1 MAGALYWWRA
11 ARRAAWRPTLI
22 VVIICGTLGAVSLA
36 ALAGARRTES
46 AYGRYLASINAS
58 TVSVNIPEG
67 GPVGTAIIAKIS
79 HLRGIRSSAE
89 WLGLDANPV
98 VHGHVDDSFVTDG
111 IAGTLN
117 GEYITQDTMT
127 VLKGRLPSLHGGA
140 HEIAL
145 TTGLAKLFGVGVGGS
160 VTYQYEN
167 SQVEAPVVTGYAT
180 YRVVGIGDS
189 PPVLVDQFDQ
199 VQGAVLSPAATRAT
213 EADFK
218 NPVAFSWVG
227 IRLDKGDAG
236 IPALQAQLAHLATHL
251 GHGIHFALRRL
262 DTIHGQVQQAIEPQA
277 VALGVFGGLV
287 ALAMLALVG
296 QGLAELLHHSAPQLE
311 VLGALGMTR
320 FETAAAGGIGGA
332 LALAAGMVLAVG
344 GAVALSPLAPVGP
357 VRQFDPARGV
367 SFDSTVL
374 VGGGLLLTVVL
385 LALAA
390 LLAWRALRSAGGDFG
405 TPRPSALAQAA
416 VSAGLPTTAALGI
429 RYALQPAP
437 GRQRGSVRANL
448 IGSIVAVTAVITAA
462 VFGASLNGLVSH
474 PVRYGW
480 NWNVLIQS
488 QGGYGDWYGYNMD
501 KLMAAQPD
509 VSGWSTFAFTQL
521 AIDGQSIPVL
531 GIATHGDPVEPP
543 TVSGRRLDGGDE
555 IELGDT
561 SLRQLGKQVGDTVM
575 VGTGATA
582 RHLKIVGAVTLP
594 SIGVSLADHVSLG
607 RGAMLPEPTLLSI
620 EGFAVGKVSQAAFTA
635 LPSTLAIDLRPGTA
649 THPIV
654 QRILAAEPDG
664 TPGGMYQIHP
674 VLAAALV
681 NDAQMGDQP
690 LTLAV
695 VLAAAMILSV
705 WATIQA
711 STRRRRRDL
720 AMMKALGMTRR
731 QIRAIVLWQSSTILV
746 VSAVLGLVLGW
757 AAGHLVWSAYTSSLG
772 VPAVTTLP
780 LGVALVGLLI
790 LVVSGDALAALPAAL
805 AARAP
810 SASLLRSE

>member
-1 MAGALYWWRA
+1 MAAALYWWRA
-11 ARRAAWRPTLI
+11 SRRAAWRQTLI
-22 VVIICGTLGAVSLA
+22 VVLICGTLGAVSLA

-58 TVSVNIPEG
+58 TVSVNIPAG
-67 GPVGTAIIAKIS
+67 GSVGPELTTRVND
-79 HLRGIRSSAE
+79 LRGIRSSAD
-89 WLGLDANPV
+89 WLGFDANPV

-111 IAGTLN
+111 FAGSLK
-117 GEYITQDTMT
+117 GEYITQDRAT
-127 VLKGRLPSLHGGA
+127 VLRGRLPHPDA
-140 HEIAL
+140 TDEIAL
-145 TTGLAKLFGVGVGGS
+145 TAGVAKLFGVGVGGR
-160 VTYQYEN
+160 VTYQYEDAETE
-167 SQVEAPVVTGYAT
+167 QTVIDGYAT
-180 YRVVGIGDS
+180 YRVVGIVLQ

-199 VQGAVLSPAATRAT
+199 TQGAILPQAAS
-213 EADFK
+213 EAAVARFK
-218 NPVAFSWVG
+218 DTVAFSWVG
-227 IRLDKGDAG
+227 MRLTKGDAG
-236 IPALQAQLAHLATHL
+236 IPALQAQLAHLATQL

-296 QGLAELLHHSAPQLE
+296 QGLAELLHRSAPQLE

-320 FETAAAGGIGGA
+320 FETAVSGGIGGG
-332 LALAAGMVLAVG
+332 LAVLAGMVLAVG

-357 VRQFDPARGV
+357 VRQFDPAGGI
-367 SFDSTVL
+367 SFDGTVL
-374 VGGGLLLTVVL
+374 LGGGLLLMVVL
-385 LALAA
+385 LALAGWV
-390 LLAWRALRSAGGDFG
+390 AWRALRPATGGPG
-405 TPRPSALAQAA
+405 ARQSALANAA
-416 VSAGLPTTAALGI
+416 VSAGLAAPAVLGI

-448 IGSIVAVTAVITAA
+448 LGSIVAVTAVITAA

-501 KLMAAQPD
+501 KLMDAQHG
-509 VSGWSTFAFTQL
+509 VRGWSAFGFTQL
-521 AIDGQSIPVL
+521 PIDGQSIPVL
-531 GIATHGDPVEPP
+531 GITTHGGDVEPP
-543 TVSGRRLDGGDE
+543 TVSGRRLDGSDQ

-561 SLRQLGKQVGDTVM
+561 SLRQLGKHVGDTVV

-582 RHLKIVGAVTLP
+582 QHLKIVGAVTLP

-607 RGAMLPEPTLLSI
+607 RGAMLPEHTLLTI
-620 EGFAVGKVSQAAFTA
+620 ENFFKGKQSQAAYTA
-635 LPSTLAIDLRPGTA
+635 LPSTLAIDLRRGVPS
-649 THPIV
+649 HPIV
-654 QRILAAEPDG
+654 QRILAADPDD

-681 NDAQMGDQP
+681 NDKQMGDQP
-690 LTLAV
+690 LTLAL
-695 VLAAAMILSV
+695 VLTAAMILSV
-705 WATIQA
+705 WATVQA

-731 QIRAIVLWQSSTILV
+731 QVRAIVLWQSSTILV
-746 VSAVLGLVLGW
+746 ISAVLGLVLGW

-772 VPAVTTLP
+772 VPAVTVLP
-780 LGVALVGLLI
+780 LGVVLLGLLI
-790 LVVSGDALAALPAAL
+790 LVVAGDALTALPAEL
-805 AARAP
+805 AARTP
-810 SASLLRSE
+810 SGSLLRHE

>member
-1 MAGALYWWRA
+1 MTAALYWWRSS
-11 ARRAAWRPTLI
+11 RRAAWRPTLI

-46 AYGRYLASINAS
+46 AYGRYLNSINAS
-58 TVSVNIPEG
+58 TVSVNVPEG
-67 GPVGTAIIAKIS
+67 GTPGAALMAKIN
-79 HLRGIRSSAE
+79 HLRGIRSSAD
-89 WLGLDANPV
+89 WLGFDANPV

-111 IAGTLN
+111 LLGSLR
-117 GEYITQDTMT
+117 GEYITQDRAT
-127 VLKGRLPSLHGGA
+127 VLRGRLPHPDA
-140 HEIAL
+140 TDEIAL
-145 TTGLAKLFGVGVGGS
+145 TAGVAKLFGVGVGGH

-167 SQVEAPVVTGYAT
+167 AEEEQVVVDGYAT
-180 YRVVGIGDS
+180 YRVVGIVEQ

-199 VQGAVLSPAATRAT
+199 TQGAILPQAAA
-213 EADFK
+213 EAAMARFK
-218 NPVAFSWVG
+218 GTVAFSWVSM
-227 IRLDKGDAG
+227 RLTKGDAG
-236 IPALQAQLAHLATHL
+236 IPALQAQLTHLATQL

-277 VALGVFGGLV
+277 VALGIFGGLV

-296 QGLAELLHHSAPQLE
+296 QGLAELLHRSAPQLE

-320 FETAAAGGIGGA
+320 YETAAAGGIGGA
-332 LALAAGMVLAVG
+332 LAVLAGMVLAVG

-374 VGGGLLLTVVL
+374 LGGGLLLTVVL

-390 LLAWRALRSAGGDFG
+390 LLAWRALRSVWADSGA
-405 TPRPSALAQAA
+405 PRPSALAHAA

-474 PVRYGW
+474 PARYGW

-501 KLMAAQPD
+501 KLMAAQPG

-521 AIDGQSIPVL
+521 AIDGQSVPVL
-531 GIATHGDPVEPP
+531 GITTHGDPVEPP
-543 TVSGRRLDGGDE
+543 TVSGRPLDGSNE

-561 SLRQLGKQVGDTVM
+561 SLRQLGKQVGDTVL

-582 RHLKIVGAVTLP
+582 RRLKIVGAVTLP

-607 RGAMLPEPTLLSI
+607 RGAMLPEQTLLSI
-620 EGFAVGKVSQAAFTA
+620 ENFFVGHVSQAAFTA

-649 THPIV
+649 AHPVV

-731 QIRAIVLWQSSTILV
+731 QIRAIVLWQSSTTLV
-746 VSAVLGLVLGW
+746 ISAVVGLVLGW
-757 AAGHLVWSAYTSSLG
+757 VAGHLVWSAYTSSLG
-772 VPAVTTLP
+772 VPAVTALP

-790 LVVSGDALAALPAAL
+790 LVVAGDALAALPAAL

>member
-1 MAGALYWWRA
+1 MAAAFYWWRA
-11 ARRAAWRPTLI
+11 SRRAAWRQTLI
-22 VVIICGTLGAVSLA
+22 VVLICGTLGAVSLA

-58 TVSVNIPEG
+58 TVNVNIPEG
-67 GPVGTAIIAKIS
+67 GAPGTALIAKVS

-89 WLGLDANPV
+89 WLGFDANPV
-98 VHGHVDDSFVTDG
+98 VHGHVDDSFVTDALLG
-111 IAGTLN
+111 SLN
-117 GEYITQDTMT
+117 GEYITQDKMT
-127 VLKGRLPSLHGGA
+127 VLRGRRPDPDA
-140 HEIAL
+140 TDEIAL
-145 TTGLAKLFGVGVGGS
+145 TAGVAKLFGVGVGGR

-167 SQVEAPVVTGYAT
+167 AEEEEPVVDGYAT
-180 YRVVGIGDS
+180 YRVVGIVEQ

-199 VQGAVLSPAATRAT
+199 TQGAVLPQAAA
-213 EADFK
+213 EAAMARFK
-218 NPVAFSWVG
+218 GTVAFSWVG
-227 IRLDKGDAG
+227 IRLTKGDAG
-236 IPALQAQLAHLATHL
+236 IPALQAQLTHLAAQL

-262 DTIHGQVQQAIEPQA
+262 DTIHGQVQQPIEPQA

-296 QGLAELLHHSAPQLE
+296 QGLAELLHRSTPQLE

-320 FETAAAGGIGGA
+320 FETAVSGGIGGGV
-332 LALAAGMVLAVG
+332 AAVVGMVLAVG

-367 SFDSTVL
+367 SFDTTVL
-374 VGGGLLLTVVL
+374 LGGGLVLTVVL
-385 LALAA
+385 VALAG
-390 LLAWRALRSAGGDFG
+390 LLAWRALRPATGGRG
-405 TPRPSALAQAA
+405 PRPSALADAA
-416 VSAGLPTTAALGI
+416 VSAGLPTTAALGV

-501 KLMAAQPD
+501 KLMAAQPG
-509 VSGWSTFAFTQL
+509 VRGWSTFGFTQL

-531 GIATHGDPVEPP
+531 GIATHGDAVEPP
-543 TVSGRRLDGGDE
+543 TVSGRRLDGPDE
-555 IELGDT
+555 IELGET
-561 SLRQLGKQVGDTVM
+561 SLRQLGKQVGDTVL

-607 RGAMLPEPTLLSI
+607 RGAMLPESTLLSI
-620 EGFAVGKVSQAAFTA
+620 ENFFVGHVSQAAFTA
-635 LPSTLAIDLRPGTA
+635 LPSTLAIDLQSGTP

-695 VLAAAMILSV
+695 VLAVAMILSV
-705 WATIQA
+705 WATVQA

-731 QIRAIVLWQSSTILV
+731 QLRAIVLWQSSTILV
-746 VSAVLGLVLGW
+746 ISAVSGLVLGW

-772 VPAVTTLP
+772 VPAVTALP
-780 LGVALVGLLI
+780 LAVVLIGLLV
-790 LVVSGDALAALPAAL
+790 LVVAGDALTALPAEL
-805 AARAP
+805 AARTP
-810 SASLLRSE
+810 SGSLLRSE